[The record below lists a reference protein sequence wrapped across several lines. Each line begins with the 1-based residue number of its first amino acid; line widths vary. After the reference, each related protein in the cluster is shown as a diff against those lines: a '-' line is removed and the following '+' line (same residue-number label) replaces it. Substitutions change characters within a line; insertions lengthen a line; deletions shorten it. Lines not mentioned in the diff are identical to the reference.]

1 MPREFEYPYTDAFEF
16 TVEVDESGQPYAERT
31 TAGRIASSL
40 VGLVVAAVAGWFLV
54 SSGGPDGRL
63 LSTGVPAVIGLFAL
77 VGVVVEA
84 LVGSSRSRVIEDGD
98 RYYLKMLACNRWYV
112 LAAGVALVGTGVVTF
127 LGVRAPS
134 ILGSAGPQ
142 QGSSLVALAESV
154 PFAEFGLLFV
164 TVVLGVIA
172 LQKATAG
179 RLLIVPK

>member
-40 VGLVVAAVAGWFLV
+40 VGLVLAAVAGWFLV
-54 SSGGPDGRL
+54 SSGGPDGRV

-84 LVGSSRSRVIEDGD
+84 LVGSGRSRVIEHRD

-112 LAAGVALVGTGVVTF
+112 LAAGVALIASGVATF
-127 LGVRAPS
+127 LGVYAPDL
-134 ILGSAGPQ
+134 LGSAGPRPES
-142 QGSSLVALAESV
+142 GLVTLAASV
-154 PFAEFGLLFV
+154 PFGEFVLLFV
-164 TVVLGVIA
+164 AVVLGVIA
-172 LQKATAG
+172 LQKATSG
-179 RLLIVPK
+179 QILIVPK